1 MPHTPIKIVAVLSL
15 IFSLSACGGGST
27 QSSEQDPI
35 QAVSVETSIG
45 SINGPLVNLSYSISN
60 NPRHTV
66 AVRFLYKIDIDK
78 DGVDELIIAGF
89 ESGHNHN
96 NSYVKT
102 NVNIFG
108 WSRGVFQNL
117 TTKFLPYDSNSVDG
131 VGDVVVG
138 DFNGDGRLDI
148 FLSSY
153 VDVDMESG
161 VYVLWNRGNYFT
173 KEKIDSVLGLQHGA
187 AAADINNDGIT
198 DIMTVGYG
206 KAPKIYLGSTNGL
219 LHNSVPEWSANGS
232 GVAIADF
239 LNNGTQTAF
248 VVDRGYNPDF
258 ALLQFVLDQN
268 KIIDL
273 KTIYSGPT
281 SLLKDKGHD
290 VRAKAIDFNNDG
302 LMDVIISTKEWFNGS
317 IWPTNS
323 RLQFLKNKGD
333 GTFDDVTNTVLLKYD
348 TNSHAAYNIV
358 FLDFNNDKLMDI
370 FVSDSQWE
378 GKNNSTAIIINNGN
392 NTYSE
397 VARHEFSK
405 LASSWGGQSTVL
417 SGPDKKIYI
426 AVDNPNFASSHN
438 LSLYQ
443 FQPKSKF

>member
-1 MPHTPIKIVAVLSL
+1 MSHTPIKIVAALSL
-15 IFSLSACGGGST
+15 IFSLGACGGGST
-27 QSSEQDPI
+27 QSNVQDPI
-35 QAVSVETSIG
+35 QALSVETSIG
-45 SINGPLVNLSYSISN
+45 KINGPLVNLSYSISS
-60 NPRHTV
+60 NPKHTV

-78 DGVDELIIAGF
+78 DGVDELVIAGF
-89 ESGHNHN
+89 ESGPNHN
-96 NSYVKT
+96 NSYIKT
-102 NVNIFG
+102 NINIFG
-108 WSRGVFQNL
+108 WSQGVFQNL

-131 VGDVVVG
+131 VGDLVVG
-138 DFNGDGRLDI
+138 DFNGDGQLDI
-148 FLSSY
+148 FLSAY
-153 VDVDMESG
+153 VDVDMEAG
-161 VYVLWNRGNYFT
+161 VYILWNQGNYFT
-173 KEKIDSVLGLQHGA
+173 KEKIDSVPGLQHGA
-187 AAADINNDGIT
+187 AAADINNDGFT
-198 DIMTVGYG
+198 DILAVGYG
-206 KAPKIYLGSTNGL
+206 KAPKIYLGSANGL
-219 LHNSVPEWSANGS
+219 VHNNVPEWSANGS

-258 ALLQFVLDQN
+258 ALLQFVVDQN

-273 KTIYSGPT
+273 KTINSGPS

-290 VRAKAIDFNNDG
+290 VRAKAIDFDHDG

-333 GTFDDVTNTVLLKYD
+333 GTFDDVTNTALLKYD
-348 TNSHAAYNIV
+348 TNSHAAYNLV
-358 FLDFNNDKLMDI
+358 FLDFNYDGLMDI

-378 GKNNSTAIIINNGN
+378 GNNNSTSIIINKGN
-392 NTYSE
+392 NTYE
-397 VARHEFSK
+397 EIARHEFSK
-405 LASSWGGQSTVL
+405 LTSSWGGQSTAL
-417 SGPDKKIYI
+417 RGPDKKIYI